1 MWWSLVRKINIFD
14 TTLRDGEQS
23 AGVNLNLHEKLEIAR
38 QLERLGVDIIEAGF
52 PAASKGD
59 FQAVKQI
66 AETIKGCSVTG
77 LSRSVQSDIDAAWE
91 ALKGGAEPRLHLFI
105 ATSPIHM
112 AHKLRMTPEQVIEAA
127 VSAVKYAKRY
137 FPIVQWSAEDAC
149 RSELPFLAEIISKV
163 IEAGASVINIPDTVG
178 YITPKEYGEIFTF
191 LKNNVQNIEKV
202 SLSAHCHDDLGMA
215 VANSLAAI
223 EHGATQIEGTING
236 IGERAGNAALEE
248 IAVALYIRK
257 DYYNATTRL
266 NLQEIKRTSNLVSK
280 LTGMVIPANKAVVGK
295 NAFAHESGIH
305 QDGVLKEKTTYEIIS
320 PELVGVQSN
329 SMVLGKHSGRHAL
342 RNRVE
347 ELGYTLSEEEIN
359 KLFVRFKELADKKK
373 DITDD
378 DLVALIFE
386 EKFDHFKEFYQLSS
400 IQVQYGTNQI
410 PTAVVVLTDGQGNE
424 IQEAATGSGSV
435 EALYNTLER
444 CFQTDVTLLDYRIES
459 VSGGRDALAQVFVK
473 VRANEIETSG
483 RGTAQ
488 DVLEASAKAY
498 INAVNRVFMI
508 EKMREENQK
517 VAIR

>member
-1 MWWSLVRKINIFD
+1 MRKINIFD

-59 FQAVKQI
+59 FQAVQAI
-66 AETIKGCSVTG
+66 AQTVRNCSVTG

-91 ALKGGAEPRLHLFI
+91 ALKDGAEPRLHVFI

-112 AHKLRMTPEQVIEAA
+112 QYKLRMTPEQVIETA
-127 VSAVKYAKRY
+127 VESVRYAKKY

-149 RSELPFLAEIISKV
+149 RSDLPFLATIIEKV
-163 IEAGASVINIPDTVG
+163 IEAGANVINIPDTVG
-178 YITPKEYGEIFTF
+178 YITPKQYGDIFSF
-191 LKNNVQNIEKV
+191 LKGNVRNIEKII
-202 SLSAHCHDDLGMA
+202 LSAHCHDDLGMA

-223 EHGATQIEGTING
+223 EAGATQIEGTING
-236 IGERAGNAALEE
+236 IGERAGNAAIEE
-248 IAVALYIRK
+248 VAVALYIRK
-257 DYYNATTRL
+257 DYYQAETRL

-280 LTGMVIPANKAVVGK
+280 LTGMIVPPNKAIVGK

-320 PELVGVQSN
+320 PQLVGVQSN
-329 SMVLGKHSGRHAL
+329 SMVLGKHSGRHAF
-342 RNRVE
+342 RTRIQ
-347 ELGYTLSEEEIN
+347 ELGYLLTEEEVN
-359 KLFVRFKELADKKK
+359 RLFVRFKDLADKKK

-378 DLVALIFE
+378 DLIALILD
-386 EKFDHFKEFYQLSS
+386 EKLDTYKNFYQLCS

-410 PTAVVVLTDGQGNE
+410 PTAVVVLKDGEGND
-424 IQEAATGSGSV
+424 IQEAATGAGSV
-435 EALYNTLER
+435 EALYNALEKAL
-444 CFQTDVTLLDYRIES
+444 QLPVTLLDYRIES
-459 VSGGRDALAQVFVK
+459 VGSGRDALAQVYVK
-473 VRANEIETSG
+473 VSLDGKEASG

-498 INAVNRVFMI
+498 IHAVNRMFVI
-508 EKMREENQK
+508 EKMREEQ
-517 VAIR
+517 ALAAQ

>member
-1 MWWSLVRKINIFD
+1 VRKINFFD

-23 AGVNLNLHEKLEIAR
+23 AGVNLNLTEKLEIAR

-66 AETIKGCSVTG
+66 AETIRNCSVTG
-77 LSRSVQSDIDAAWE
+77 LSRSVQTDIDTAWE

-112 AHKLRMTPEQVIEAA
+112 HYKLRMKPEEVIETA
-127 VSAVKYAKRY
+127 VSAVKYAKKY
-137 FPIVQWSAEDAC
+137 FPIIQWSAEDAC
-149 RSELPFLAEIISKV
+149 RSELPFLAKIITEV
-163 IEAGASVINIPDTVG
+163 IKAGANVINIPDTVG
-178 YITPKEYGEIFTF
+178 YITPREYGEIFSYLTR
-191 LKNNVQNIEKV
+191 NVQNIEKI

-248 IAVALYIRK
+248 VAVALYIRK
-257 DYYNATTRL
+257 DYYQATTRL

-280 LTGMVIPANKAVVGK
+280 LTGMMVPPNKAVVGK

-342 RNRVE
+342 RNRVA
-347 ELGYTLSEEEIN
+347 ELGYTLTEEEIN

-386 EKFDHFKEFYQLSS
+386 EKFDHFKDFYQLSS
-400 IQVQYGTNQI
+400 IQVQYGTKQI
-410 PTAVVVLTDGQGNE
+410 PTAVVVLTDGKGNE
-424 IQEAATGSGSV
+424 IQEAATGAGSV

-444 CFQTDVTLLDYRIES
+444 CFKTTVKLLDYRIES

-473 VRANEIETSG
+473 VCVNEIETSG

-508 EKMREENQK
+508 EKMRDENQK
-517 VAIR
+517 VTIN

>member
-1 MWWSLVRKINIFD
+1 MRKINIFD

-59 FQAVKQI
+59 FQAVQAI
-66 AETIKGCSVTG
+66 AQTVRNCSVTG

-91 ALKGGAEPRLHLFI
+91 ALKDGAEPRLHVFI

-112 AHKLRMTPEQVIEAA
+112 QYKLRMTPEQVVETA
-127 VSAVKYAKRY
+127 VESVRYAKKY

-149 RSELPFLAEIISKV
+149 RSDLPFLATIVEKV
-163 IEAGASVINIPDTVG
+163 IEAGANVINIPDTVG
-178 YITPKEYGEIFTF
+178 YITPKQYGDIFSF
-191 LKNNVQNIEKV
+191 LKKNVRNIEKI

-223 EHGATQIEGTING
+223 EAGATQIEGTING
-236 IGERAGNAALEE
+236 IGERAGNAAIEE
-248 IAVALYIRK
+248 VAVALYIRK
-257 DYYNATTRL
+257 DYYQAETRL
-266 NLQEIKRTSNLVSK
+266 NLQEIKRTSSLVSK
-280 LTGMVIPANKAVVGK
+280 LTGMIVPPNKAIVGK

-320 PELVGVQSN
+320 PQLVGVQSN
-329 SMVLGKHSGRHAL
+329 SMVLGKHSGRHAF
-342 RNRVE
+342 RTRIQ
-347 ELGYTLSEEEIN
+347 ELGYSLTEEEVN
-359 KLFVRFKELADKKK
+359 RLFARFKDLADKKK

-378 DLVALIFE
+378 DLIALILD
-386 EKFDHFKEFYQLSS
+386 EKLDMYKNFYQLCS

-410 PTAVVVLTDGQGNE
+410 PTAVVVLKDGEGND
-424 IQEAATGSGSV
+424 IQEAATGAGSV
-435 EALYNTLER
+435 EALYNALEKAL
-444 CFQTDVTLLDYRIES
+444 QIPVTLLDYRIES
-459 VSGGRDALAQVFVK
+459 VGSGRDALAQVYVK
-473 VRANEIETSG
+473 VSLDRKEASG

-498 INAVNRVFMI
+498 IHAVNRMFVI
-508 EKMREENQK
+508 EKMKEEQ
-517 VAIR
+517 ALAAQ

>member
-1 MWWSLVRKINIFD
+1 MRKINIFD

-23 AGVNLNLHEKLEIAR
+23 AGVNLNLTEKLEIAR

-66 AETIKGCSVTG
+66 AETIRNCSVTG

-112 AHKLRMTPEQVIEAA
+112 QYKLRMKPEEVIEAA
-127 VSAVKYAKRY
+127 VSAVKYAKKY
-137 FPIVQWSAEDAC
+137 FPIIQWSAEDAC
-149 RSELPFLAEIISKV
+149 RSDLQFLAKIITEV
-163 IEAGASVINIPDTVG
+163 IKAGANVINIPDTVG
-178 YITPKEYGEIFTF
+178 YITPKEYGEIFSYLT
-191 LKNNVQNIEKV
+191 KNVQNIEKV

-215 VANSLAAI
+215 VANSLAAV

-248 IAVALYIRK
+248 VAVALYIRR
-257 DYYNATTRL
+257 DYYQATTRL
-266 NLQEIKRTSNLVSK
+266 NLQEIKKTSNLVSK
-280 LTGMVIPANKAVVGK
+280 LTGMVIPQNKAVVGK

-342 RNRVE
+342 RNRVT
-347 ELGYTLSEEEIN
+347 ELGYTLTEEEVN

-386 EKFDHFKEFYQLSS
+386 EKFDQFKDFYQLSS
-400 IQVQYGTNQI
+400 IQVQYGTKQI
-410 PTAVVVLTDGQGNE
+410 PTAVVVLIDGKGNE
-424 IQEAATGSGSV
+424 IQEAATGAGSV

-444 CFQTDVTLLDYRIES
+444 CFQTTVKLLDYRIES

-473 VRANEIETSG
+473 VRVNDIETSG

-498 INAVNRVFMI
+498 INAVNRVFVI
-508 EKMREENQK
+508 EKMRDENQK
-517 VAIR
+517 VAIN

>member
-1 MWWSLVRKINIFD
+1 MRKINIFD

-59 FQAVKQI
+59 FQAVQAI
-66 AETIKGCSVTG
+66 AQTVRNCSVTG

-91 ALKGGAEPRLHLFI
+91 ALKDGAEPRLHVFI

-112 AHKLRMTPEQVIEAA
+112 QYKLRMTPEQVIETA
-127 VSAVKYAKRY
+127 VESVRYAKKY

-149 RSELPFLAEIISKV
+149 RSDLPFLATIIERV
-163 IEAGASVINIPDTVG
+163 IEAGANVINIPDTVG
-178 YITPKEYGEIFTF
+178 YITPKQYGDIFSF
-191 LKNNVQNIEKV
+191 LKKNVRNIEKI

-223 EHGATQIEGTING
+223 EAGATQIEGTING
-236 IGERAGNAALEE
+236 IGERAGNAAIEE
-248 IAVALYIRK
+248 VAVALYIRK
-257 DYYNATTRL
+257 DYYQAETRL

-280 LTGMVIPANKAVVGK
+280 LTGMIVPPNKAIVGK

-320 PELVGVQSN
+320 PQLVGVQSN
-329 SMVLGKHSGRHAL
+329 SMVLGKHSGRHAF
-342 RNRVE
+342 RTRIQ
-347 ELGYTLSEEEIN
+347 ELGYSLTEEEVN
-359 KLFVRFKELADKKK
+359 RLFVRFKDLADKKK

-378 DLVALIFE
+378 DLIALILD
-386 EKFDHFKEFYQLSS
+386 EKLDTYKNFYQLCS

-410 PTAVVVLTDGQGNE
+410 PTAVVVLKDGEGND
-424 IQEAATGSGSV
+424 IQEAATGAGSV
-435 EALYNTLER
+435 EALYNALEKAL
-444 CFQTDVTLLDYRIES
+444 QLPVTLLDYRIES
-459 VSGGRDALAQVFVK
+459 VGSGRDALAQVYVK
-473 VRANEIETSG
+473 VSLDGREASG

-498 INAVNRVFMI
+498 IHAVNRMFVI
-508 EKMREENQK
+508 EKMKEEQ
-517 VAIR
+517 ALAAQ

>member
-1 MWWSLVRKINIFD
+1 MRKINIFD

-59 FQAVKQI
+59 FHAVQAI
-66 AETIKGCSVTG
+66 AQTVRNCSVTG
-77 LSRSVQSDIDAAWE
+77 LSRSVQADIDAAWE
-91 ALKGGAEPRLHLFI
+91 ALKDGAEPRLHVFI

-112 AHKLRMTPEQVIEAA
+112 QYKLRMTPEQVIETA
-127 VSAVKYAKRY
+127 VESVRYAKKY

-149 RSELPFLAEIISKV
+149 RSDLPFLATIIERV
-163 IEAGASVINIPDTVG
+163 IEAGANVINIPDTVG
-178 YITPKEYGEIFTF
+178 YITPKQYGDIFSF
-191 LKNNVQNIEKV
+191 LKKNVLNIEKI

-223 EHGATQIEGTING
+223 EAGATQIEGTING
-236 IGERAGNAALEE
+236 IGERAGNAAIEE
-248 IAVALYIRK
+248 VAVALYIRK
-257 DYYNATTRL
+257 DYYQAETRL

-280 LTGMVIPANKAVVGK
+280 LTGMIVPPNKAIVGK

-320 PELVGVQSN
+320 PQLVGVQSN
-329 SMVLGKHSGRHAL
+329 SMVLGKHSGRHAF
-342 RNRVE
+342 RTRIQ
-347 ELGYTLSEEEIN
+347 ELGYALTEEEVN
-359 KLFVRFKELADKKK
+359 RLFVRFKDLADKKK

-378 DLVALIFE
+378 DLIALILD
-386 EKFDHFKEFYQLSS
+386 EKLDTYKNFYQLCS

-410 PTAVVVLTDGQGNE
+410 PTAVVVLKDGEGND
-424 IQEAATGSGSV
+424 IQEAATGAGSV
-435 EALYNTLER
+435 EALYNALEKAL
-444 CFQTDVTLLDYRIES
+444 QLPVTLLDYRIES
-459 VSGGRDALAQVFVK
+459 VGSGRDALAQVYVK
-473 VRANEIETSG
+473 VSLDGKEASG

-498 INAVNRVFMI
+498 IHAVNRMFVI
-508 EKMREENQK
+508 EKMREEQ
-517 VAIR
+517 ALAAQ

>member
-1 MWWSLVRKINIFD
+1 MRKINIFD

-59 FQAVKQI
+59 FQAVQAI
-66 AETIKGCSVTG
+66 AQTVRNCSVTG

-91 ALKGGAEPRLHLFI
+91 ALKDGAEPRLHVFI

-112 AHKLRMTPEQVIEAA
+112 QYKLRMTPEQVIETA
-127 VSAVKYAKRY
+127 VESVRYAKKY

-149 RSELPFLAEIISKV
+149 RSDLPFLATIIERV
-163 IEAGASVINIPDTVG
+163 IEAGANVINIPDTVG
-178 YITPKEYGEIFTF
+178 YITPKQYGDIFSF
-191 LKNNVQNIEKV
+191 LKKNVRNIEKI

-223 EHGATQIEGTING
+223 EAGATQIEGTING
-236 IGERAGNAALEE
+236 IGERAGNAAIEE
-248 IAVALYIRK
+248 VAVALYIRK
-257 DYYNATTRL
+257 DYYQAETRL

-280 LTGMVIPANKAVVGK
+280 LTGMIVPPNKAIVGK

-320 PELVGVQSN
+320 PQLVGVQSN
-329 SMVLGKHSGRHAL
+329 SMVLGKHSGRHAF
-342 RNRVE
+342 RTRIQ
-347 ELGYTLSEEEIN
+347 ELGYALTEEEVN
-359 KLFVRFKELADKKK
+359 RLFVRFKDLADKKK

-378 DLVALIFE
+378 DLIALILD
-386 EKFDHFKEFYQLSS
+386 EKLDTYKNFYQLCS

-410 PTAVVVLTDGQGNE
+410 PTAVVVLKDGEGND
-424 IQEAATGSGSV
+424 IQEAATGAGSV
-435 EALYNTLER
+435 EALYNALEKAL
-444 CFQTDVTLLDYRIES
+444 QLPVTLLDYRIES
-459 VSGGRDALAQVFVK
+459 VGSGRDALAQVYVK
-473 VRANEIETSG
+473 VSLDGKEASG

-498 INAVNRVFMI
+498 IHAVNRMFVI
-508 EKMREENQK
+508 EKMKEEQ
-517 VAIR
+517 ALAAQ

>member
-1 MWWSLVRKINIFD
+1 MRKINIFD

-59 FQAVKQI
+59 FQAVQAI
-66 AETIKGCSVTG
+66 AQTVRNCSVTG

-91 ALKGGAEPRLHLFI
+91 ALKDGAEPRLHVFI

-112 AHKLRMTPEQVIEAA
+112 QYKLRMTPEQVIETA
-127 VSAVKYAKRY
+127 VESVRYAKKY

-149 RSELPFLAEIISKV
+149 RSDLPFLATIIEKV
-163 IEAGASVINIPDTVG
+163 IEAGANVINIPDTVG
-178 YITPKEYGEIFTF
+178 YITPKQYGDIFSF
-191 LKNNVQNIEKV
+191 LKENVRNIEKII
-202 SLSAHCHDDLGMA
+202 LSAHCHDDLGMA

-223 EHGATQIEGTING
+223 EAGATQIEGTING
-236 IGERAGNAALEE
+236 IGERAGNAAIEE
-248 IAVALYIRK
+248 VAVALYIRK
-257 DYYNATTRL
+257 DYYQAETRL

-280 LTGMVIPANKAVVGK
+280 LTGMIVPPNKAIVGK

-320 PELVGVQSN
+320 PQLVGVQSN
-329 SMVLGKHSGRHAL
+329 SMVLGKHSGRHAF
-342 RNRVE
+342 RTRIQ
-347 ELGYTLSEEEIN
+347 ELGYLLTEEEVN
-359 KLFVRFKELADKKK
+359 RLFVRFKDLADKKK

-378 DLVALIFE
+378 DLIALILD
-386 EKFDHFKEFYQLSS
+386 EKLDTYKNFYQLCS

-410 PTAVVVLTDGQGNE
+410 PTAVAVLKDGEGND
-424 IQEAATGSGSV
+424 IQEAATGAGSV
-435 EALYNTLER
+435 EALYNALEKAL
-444 CFQTDVTLLDYRIES
+444 QLPVTLLDYRIES
-459 VSGGRDALAQVFVK
+459 VGSGRDALAQVYVK
-473 VRANEIETSG
+473 VSLDGKEASG

-498 INAVNRVFMI
+498 IHAVNRMFVI
-508 EKMREENQK
+508 EKMREEQ
-517 VAIR
+517 ALAAQ

>member
-1 MWWSLVRKINIFD
+1 MRKINIFD

-59 FQAVKQI
+59 FQAVQAI
-66 AETIKGCSVTG
+66 AQTVRDCSVTG

-91 ALKGGAEPRLHLFI
+91 ALKDGAEPRLHVFI

-112 AHKLRMTPEQVIEAA
+112 QYKLRMTPEQVIETA
-127 VSAVKYAKRY
+127 VESVRYAKKY

-149 RSELPFLAEIISKV
+149 RSDLPFLATIIEKV
-163 IEAGASVINIPDTVG
+163 IEAGANVINIPDTVG
-178 YITPKEYGEIFTF
+178 YITPKQYGDIFSF
-191 LKNNVQNIEKV
+191 LKGNVRNIEKII
-202 SLSAHCHDDLGMA
+202 LSAHCHDDLGMA

-223 EHGATQIEGTING
+223 EAGATQIEGTING
-236 IGERAGNAALEE
+236 IGERAGNAAIEE
-248 IAVALYIRK
+248 VAVALYIRK
-257 DYYNATTRL
+257 DYYQAETRL

-280 LTGMVIPANKAVVGK
+280 LTGMIVPPNKAIVGK

-320 PELVGVQSN
+320 PQLVGVQSN
-329 SMVLGKHSGRHAL
+329 SMVLGKHSGRHAF
-342 RNRVE
+342 RTRIQ
-347 ELGYTLSEEEIN
+347 ELGYLLTEEEVN
-359 KLFVRFKELADKKK
+359 RLFVRFKDLADKKK

-378 DLVALIFE
+378 DLIALILD
-386 EKFDHFKEFYQLSS
+386 EKLDTYKNFYQLCS

-410 PTAVVVLTDGQGNE
+410 PTAVVVLKDGEGND
-424 IQEAATGSGSV
+424 IQEAATGAGSV
-435 EALYNTLER
+435 EALYNALEKAL
-444 CFQTDVTLLDYRIES
+444 QLPVTLLDYRIES
-459 VSGGRDALAQVFVK
+459 VGSGRDALAQVYVK
-473 VRANEIETSG
+473 VSLDGKEASG

-498 INAVNRVFMI
+498 IHAVNRMFVI
-508 EKMREENQK
+508 EKMREEQ
-517 VAIR
+517 ALAAQ

>member
-1 MWWSLVRKINIFD
+1 VRKINIFD

-23 AGVNLNLHEKLEIAR
+23 PGVNLNLKEKLEIAL

-66 AETIKGCSVTG
+66 AETVKNCSVTG
-77 LSRSVQSDIDAAWE
+77 LSRTVKADIDAAWE

-112 AHKLRMTPEQVIEAA
+112 NYKLRMKPEEVIEAA
-127 VSAVKYAKRY
+127 VSAVQYAKKY

-149 RSELPFLAEIISKV
+149 RSELPFLARIISEV
-163 IEAGASVINIPDTVG
+163 IKAGAGVINIPDTVG
-178 YITPKEYGEIFTF
+178 YITPEEYGRIFSY
-191 LKNNVQNIEKV
+191 LRKNVHNIEKI

-223 EHGATQIEGTING
+223 ENGATQIEGTING
-236 IGERAGNAALEE
+236 IGERAGNASIEE

-257 DYYNATTRL
+257 DHFQATTRL
-266 NLQEIKRTSNLVSK
+266 NLEEIKRTSNLVSK
-280 LTGMVIPANKAVVGK
+280 LTGMVVPPNKAIVGK

-320 PELVGVQSN
+320 PELVGVQAN
-329 SMVLGKHSGRHAL
+329 SVVLGKHSGRHAL

-347 ELGYTLSEEEIN
+347 QLGYRLTDEEVN
-359 KLFVRFKELADKKK
+359 QLFVRFKALADKKK

-386 EKFDHFKEFYQLSS
+386 EKFDRLKQYYELSS

-410 PTAVVVLTDGQGNE
+410 PTAVVVITDGEGNK
-424 IQEAATGSGSV
+424 IQEAATGAGSV

-444 CFQTDVTLLDYRIES
+444 CFQTTVKLLDYRIES
-459 VSGGRDALAQVFVK
+459 VSSGRDALAQVFVK
-473 VRANEIETSG
+473 ICVRDIETSG

-517 VAIR
+517 LAIS

>member
-1 MWWSLVRKINIFD
+1 M
-14 TTLRDGEQS
+14 
-23 AGVNLNLHEKLEIAR
+23 NLNLHEKLEIAR

-91 ALKGGAEPRLHLFI
+91 ALKGGVEPRLHLFI

-149 RSELPFLAEIISKV
+149 RSELPFLAKIIAKV

-248 IAVALYIRK
+248 VAVALYIRK
-257 DYYNATTRL
+257 DYYQATTRL

-280 LTGMVIPANKAVVGK
+280 LTGMVIPANKAIVGK

-378 DLVALIFE
+378 DLVVLIFE

-508 EKMREENQK
+508 EKMREGNQK
-517 VAIR
+517 VAVK

>member
-1 MWWSLVRKINIFD
+1 MRKINIFD

-59 FQAVKQI
+59 FQAVQAI
-66 AETIKGCSVTG
+66 AQTVRNCSVTG

-91 ALKGGAEPRLHLFI
+91 ALKDGAEPRLHVFI

-112 AHKLRMTPEQVIEAA
+112 QYKLRMTPEQVIETA
-127 VSAVKYAKRY
+127 VESVRYAKKY

-149 RSELPFLAEIISKV
+149 RSDLPFLATIIERV
-163 IEAGASVINIPDTVG
+163 IEAGANVINIPDTVG
-178 YITPKEYGEIFTF
+178 YITPKQYGDIFSF
-191 LKNNVQNIEKV
+191 LKKNVRNIEKI

-223 EHGATQIEGTING
+223 EAGATQIEGTING
-236 IGERAGNAALEE
+236 IGERAGNAAIEE
-248 IAVALYIRK
+248 VAVALYIRK
-257 DYYNATTRL
+257 DYYQAETRL

-280 LTGMVIPANKAVVGK
+280 LTGMIVPPNKAIVGK

-320 PELVGVQSN
+320 PQLVGVQSN
-329 SMVLGKHSGRHAL
+329 SMVLGKHSGRHAF
-342 RNRVE
+342 RTRIQ
-347 ELGYTLSEEEIN
+347 ELGYSLTEEEVN
-359 KLFVRFKELADKKK
+359 RLFVRFKDLADKKK

-378 DLVALIFE
+378 DLIALILD
-386 EKFDHFKEFYQLSS
+386 EKLDTYKNFYQLCS

-410 PTAVVVLTDGQGNE
+410 PTAVVVLKDGEGND
-424 IQEAATGSGSV
+424 IQEAATGAGSV
-435 EALYNTLER
+435 EALYNALEKAL
-444 CFQTDVTLLDYRIES
+444 QLPVTLLDYRIES
-459 VSGGRDALAQVFVK
+459 VGSGRDALAQVYVK
-473 VRANEIETSG
+473 VSLDGKEASG

-498 INAVNRVFMI
+498 IHAVNRMFVI
-508 EKMREENQK
+508 EKMKEEQ
-517 VAIR
+517 ALAAQ

>member
-191 LKNNVQNIEKV
+191 LKK
-202 SLSAHCHDDLGMA
+202 
-215 VANSLAAI
+215 
-223 EHGATQIEGTING
+223 
-236 IGERAGNAALEE
+236 
-248 IAVALYIRK
+248 
-257 DYYNATTRL
+257 
-266 NLQEIKRTSNLVSK
+266 
-280 LTGMVIPANKAVVGK
+280 
-295 NAFAHESGIH
+295 
-305 QDGVLKEKTTYEIIS
+305 
-320 PELVGVQSN
+320 
-329 SMVLGKHSGRHAL
+329 
-342 RNRVE
+342 
-347 ELGYTLSEEEIN
+347 
-359 KLFVRFKELADKKK
+359 
-373 DITDD
+373 
-378 DLVALIFE
+378 
-386 EKFDHFKEFYQLSS
+386 
-400 IQVQYGTNQI
+400 
-410 PTAVVVLTDGQGNE
+410 
-424 IQEAATGSGSV
+424 
-435 EALYNTLER
+435 
-444 CFQTDVTLLDYRIES
+444 
-459 VSGGRDALAQVFVK
+459 
-473 VRANEIETSG
+473 
-483 RGTAQ
+483 
-488 DVLEASAKAY
+488 
-498 INAVNRVFMI
+498 
-508 EKMREENQK
+508 
-517 VAIR
+517 

>member
-1 MWWSLVRKINIFD
+1 MRKINIFD

-23 AGVNLNLHEKLEIAR
+23 AGVNLNLQEKLEIAR

-59 FQAVKQI
+59 FEAVKQI
-66 AETIKGCSVTG
+66 AETIQTCSVTG

-112 AHKLRMTPEQVIEAA
+112 AYKLRMTPEQVVEAA
-127 VSAVKYAKRY
+127 VSTVKYAKRY
-137 FPIVQWSAEDAC
+137 FPVVQWSAEDAC

-178 YITPKEYGEIFTF
+178 YITPKEYGEIFSF
-191 LKNNVQNIEKV
+191 LRNNVQNIEKV

-223 EHGATQIEGTING
+223 ENGATQIEGTING

-248 IAVALYIRK
+248 VAVALYIRK
-257 DYYNATTRL
+257 DYYQATTRL

-280 LTGMVIPANKAVVGK
+280 LTGMAVPANKAIVGK

-347 ELGYTLSEEEIN
+347 ELGYSLSEEEIN
-359 KLFVRFKELADKKK
+359 KLFIRFKELADKKK

-386 EKFDHFKEFYQLSS
+386 EKFDHFKAFYQLSS
-400 IQVQYGTNQI
+400 IQVQYGTKQI
-410 PTAVVVLTDGQGNE
+410 PTAVVVLTDGQGNK
-424 IQEAATGSGSV
+424 IQEAATGAGSV

-473 VRANEIETSG
+473 VCANDIETSG
-483 RGTAQ
+483 RGTAH

-517 VAIR
+517 VTIK